1 LTLSNRTS
9 IVSTIRPIEEFEMP
23 VVEIDERTAMAVNL
37 AAEMAGVTPGEVI
50 RRLVERSRPAA
61 AGAQGP
67 EVASHAGVA
76 VHAVYDGHRTAAVY
90 DQATHRVT
98 ITDGPLAG
106 TSYKS
111 PSGAAIAVVTNS
123 RPDVNPNRNGWSFWT
138 VTATG
143 RLLQTLRDN

>member
-1 LTLSNRTS
+1 LTLSNGTS
-9 IVSTIRPIEEFEMP
+9 SLCTIRPIEEFEMP

-50 RRLVERSRPAA
+50 RRLVERSRPAG
-61 AGAQGP
+61 AGAQSP
-67 EVASHAGVA
+67 EVASLARVA

-98 ITDGPLAG
+98 
-106 TSYKS
+106 
-111 PSGAAIAVVTNS
+111 NS

-138 VTATG
+138 VTTTG
-143 RLLQTLRDN
+143 RLLQTLRDS

>member
-1 LTLSNRTS
+1 M
-9 IVSTIRPIEEFEMP
+9 PI
-23 VVEIDERTAMAVNL
+23 VEIDERTATSVNL

-61 AGAQGP
+61 VGALSQG
-67 EVASHAGVA
+67 VAPAAGVA
-76 VHAVYDGHRTAAVY
+76 VHAVYDGQRTAAVY

-98 ITDGPLAG
+98 ISDGPLAG

-111 PSGAAIAVVTNS
+111 PSGAAIAVVTNC

-138 VTATG
+138 VTTTG
-143 RLLQTLRDN
+143 RLLQTLREN